1 MNLPPDDL
9 YTYDLTNA
17 TWRKSSASGA
27 EHNCVE
33 VATLPDGSRVFRD
46 SKNPYCLPV
55 RLTATQWVS
64 LRESLRSGE
73 L

>member
-1 MNLPPDDL
+1 M
-9 YTYDLTNA
+9 
-17 TWRKSSASGA
+17 
-27 EHNCVE
+27 E